1 MYQPWFVWALIGL
14 ACIGLEMLMPGFV
27 IFFFGLGGLATALF
41 CLIPFV
47 SGMLWL
53 QVLVF
58 VFFSTL
64 SLVFLR
70 KRFSKIFGGT
80 IFDSHKGNPEEAGVG
95 KTAEV
100 IETVGALT
108 EGRIR
113 FQGTSWKAHS
123 REGEIAA
130 GRTVRILSREGM
142 TYLVEPAENV
152 AGIKGGN

>member
-1 MYQPWFVWALIGL
+1 MYQPWFVWSLIGL

-27 IFFFGLGGLATALF
+27 IFFFGIGGLATALF
-41 CLIPFV
+41 SLIPFV

-53 QVLVF
+53 QVLLF
-58 VFFSTL
+58 VVFSTL

-70 KRFSKIFGGT
+70 KRFSRIFGGT
-80 IFDSHKGNPEEAGVG
+80 IFDSHKGNPEEAGIG

-100 IETVGALT
+100 IETVGVVT

-113 FQGTSWKAHS
+113 FQGTSWKAHC
-123 REGEIAA
+123 REGEIAP
-130 GRTVRILSREGM
+130 GKTVRIVSREGM
-142 TYLVEPAENV
+142 TYLVEPAENG

>member
-41 CLIPFV
+41 SLIPAV

-53 QVLVF
+53 QVLIF
-58 VFFSTL
+58 IFFSTL

-70 KRFSKIFGGT
+70 RRFSRIFGGT
-80 IFDSHKGNPEEAGVG
+80 IFDSHKGNPEEVGIG
-95 KTAEV
+95 KTTEV
-100 IETVGALT
+100 IETVGTVT

-113 FQGTSWKAHS
+113 FQGTSWKAHC

-130 GRTVRILSREGM
+130 GKMARIVSREGM
-142 TYLVEPAENV
+142 TYLVEPAETDT
-152 AGIKGGN
+152 GKKGGN